1 MRATCDLPGNCDI
14 FSKPVVGRLDRSS
27 WTNLVPSRFL
37 SSLHHLWPE
46 TVTLVRPLLAISLLF
61 ILCLSSQAQ
70 LASRP
75 ETGTYIRD
83 MHRDGYGLLVIYN
96 NWTMDTVAVLT
107 DKKVKP
113 KLAVYLR
120 AKDALEVSGIED
132 GEYGLYFT
140 IGDGWNAGE
149 GKFDKV
155 YGYYRY
161 NTPMLF
167 ETKDVGEEIEYTI
180 LELDL
185 YKADATNFM
194 PDQFQF
200 PDISS

>member
-1 MRATCDLPGNCDI
+1 MQPTFGLPGNGDI
-14 FSKPVVGRLDRSS
+14 LPKQVELCRSS
-27 WTNLVPSRFL
+27 STNFLLSRF
-37 SSLHHLWPE
+37 SSSWSHLLQE
-46 TVTLVRPLLAISLLF
+46 TVAFVRPALVITLVLILSCSTAFSLP
-61 ILCLSSQAQ
+61 AE
-70 LASRP
+70 RP

-120 AKDALEVSGIED
+120 ARDALEVNGIED

-167 ETKDVGEEIEYTI
+167 ETNDVGEEIEYTI

>member
-1 MRATCDLPGNCDI
+1 MRQKTMCLI
-14 FSKPVVGRLDRSS
+14 IL
-27 WTNLVPSRFL
+27 
-37 SSLHHLWPE
+37 
-46 TVTLVRPLLAISLLF
+46 ILLF
-61 ILCLSSQAQ
+61 GVSSTQAKP
-70 LASRP
+70 ADRP

-140 IGDGWNAGE
+140 IGDGWNAAE
-149 GKFDKV
+149 GKFDNV

-161 NTPMLF
+161 NTPMIF

>member
-1 MRATCDLPGNCDI
+1 MRQKTMSI
-14 FSKPVVGRLDRSS
+14 
-27 WTNLVPSRFL
+27 
-37 SSLHHLWPE
+37 
-46 TVTLVRPLLAISLLF
+46 IIIILLF
-61 ILCLSSQAQ
+61 GVSCAQA
-70 LASRP
+70 LPADRP

-107 DKKVKP
+107 DNKVKP

-194 PDQFQF
+194 PDQFSF